1 MKKILITGASG
12 FIGSF
17 IVEEA
22 LRRGLETWAAVRPT
36 SSLRYLQDA
45 RVHLLTLDLQDPA
58 RLMDQLRPHRF
69 DYIVHAAGATKCQ
82 DPADFF
88 RVNRDGTRHLF
99 QAVRALAMPVE
110 RIVFLS
116 SLSVFGAIHETQP
129 YTPIT
134 EADQPR
140 PNTCY
145 GRSKLEAEQVAL
157 ESGLPVVILRPTG
170 VYGPREHDYFM
181 MAKSIKGHT
190 DFAVGFQQQDIT
202 FVYVKDVVAAVFLA
216 LTRGTVGRAYF
227 LTDGAVYQSAAFS
240 DLIHEALGRPWWI
253 RVTAPIWVLR
263 LVLSLIHI

>member
-45 RVHLLTLDLQDPA
+45 RIH
-58 RLMDQLRPHRF
+58 QLRPHRF

-134 EADQPR
+134 EPAQPR
-140 PNTCY
+140 ASMVPASTTT
-145 GRSKLEAEQVAL
+145 S
-157 ESGLPVVILRPTG
+157 
-170 VYGPREHDYFM
+170 
-181 MAKSIKGHT
+181 
-190 DFAVGFQQQDIT
+190 
-202 FVYVKDVVAAVFLA
+202 
-216 LTRGTVGRAYF
+216 
-227 LTDGAVYQSAAFS
+227 
-240 DLIHEALGRPWWI
+240 
-253 RVTAPIWVLR
+253 
-263 LVLSLIHI
+263 

>member
-145 GRSKLEAEQVAL
+145 GQSKLEAEQAAL

-170 VYGPREHDYFM
+170 VYGPR
-181 MAKSIKGHT
+181 ST
-190 DFAVGFQQQDIT
+190 T
-202 FVYVKDVVAAVFLA
+202 
-216 LTRGTVGRAYF
+216 T
-227 LTDGAVYQSAAFS
+227 S
-240 DLIHEALGRPWWI
+240 
-253 RVTAPIWVLR
+253 
-263 LVLSLIHI
+263 

>member
-36 SSLRYLQDA
+36 SSLRYLQDD
-45 RVHLLTLDLQDPA
+45 RIHLLTLDLQDPA

-99 QAVRALAMPVE
+99 QAVRALSMPVE

-145 GRSKLEAEQVAL
+145 GRSKL
-157 ESGLPVVILRPTG
+157 RPSRRRWRADCPSSSS
-170 VYGPREHDYFM
+170 VPRES
-181 MAKSIKGHT
+181 MAPGST
-190 DFAVGFQQQDIT
+190 T
-202 FVYVKDVVAAVFLA
+202 
-216 LTRGTVGRAYF
+216 T
-227 LTDGAVYQSAAFS
+227 S
-240 DLIHEALGRPWWI
+240 
-253 RVTAPIWVLR
+253 
-263 LVLSLIHI
+263 

>member
-88 RVNRDGTRHLF
+88 RVKTTSSRG
-99 QAVRALAMPVE
+99 PE
-110 RIVFLS
+110 R
-116 SLSVFGAIHETQP
+116 P
-129 YTPIT
+129 
-134 EADQPR
+134 
-140 PNTCY
+140 
-145 GRSKLEAEQVAL
+145 
-157 ESGLPVVILRPTG
+157 
-170 VYGPREHDYFM
+170 
-181 MAKSIKGHT
+181 
-190 DFAVGFQQQDIT
+190 
-202 FVYVKDVVAAVFLA
+202 
-216 LTRGTVGRAYF
+216 
-227 LTDGAVYQSAAFS
+227 
-240 DLIHEALGRPWWI
+240 
-253 RVTAPIWVLR
+253 
-263 LVLSLIHI
+263 